1 MDKKEKMMYRL
12 RIPVEKINFY
22 QWRKIFDTLREDS
35 YCGHII
41 SENDKY
47 FFDNEFN
54 YDIMSMLSLVTNS
67 PNYSVKDKYVLYDKT
82 HNQLVSGDEK
92 LILAILSIHFKTA
105 LTIFMRELDMGHLE
119 LSEGL
124 EGVFEYY
131 E

>member
-1 MDKKEKMMYRL
+1 MYRL

-22 QWRKIFDTLREDS
+22 SWRKIFDTLRENN
-35 YCGHII
+35 YCEYII
-41 SENDKY
+41 SENGEY

-54 YDIMSMLSLVTNS
+54 YDIMSLLSLISNS

-82 HNQLVSGDEK
+82 HSQLVSGNEK
-92 LILAILSIHFKTA
+92 LILAILSIHFRTA
-105 LTIFMRELDMGHLE
+105 LTIFMRELNSGHLE

-124 EGVFEYY
+124 EGVFEYC